1 MAEYHKTVQKQ
12 ISPQNLKEEIQKYFC
27 TKKIFMTI
35 KDILVSHYRNAKKPF
50 SQSFLII
57 DLITDLKK

>member
-35 KDILVSHYRNAKKPF
+35 KDILVSHYRNAKKTLLSIFFNYRPYYRP
-50 SQSFLII
+50 
-57 DLITDLKK
+57 